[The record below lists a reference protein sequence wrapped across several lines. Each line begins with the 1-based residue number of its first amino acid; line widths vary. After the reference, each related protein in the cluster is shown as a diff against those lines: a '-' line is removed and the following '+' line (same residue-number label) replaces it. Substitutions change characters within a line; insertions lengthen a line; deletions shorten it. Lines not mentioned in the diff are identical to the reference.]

1 MQPMKPMVPMKPM
14 AGLDSSWW
22 PKGLSSPSS
31 SGSQNGV
38 RYAFFPDQRRLAV
51 EQDGNLKQYD
61 TGEHRISGV
70 SQAQRQPGRRPAL
83 LQPERRCRSGSAQG
97 SALTHAAWPRV
108 FAPPTRLLKLPAFSD
123 S

>member
-1 MQPMKPMVPMKPM
+1 MEPMKPMKSMKSMDGP
-14 AGLDSSWW
+14 DSSWW

-51 EQDGNLKQYD
+51 EQDGNIKQYD

-70 SQAQRQPGRRPAL
+70 SQAQSSQGGNLRFTSQSGDVDLAL
-83 LQPERRCRSGSAQG
+83 LKEVR
-97 SALTHAAWPRV
+97 
-108 FAPPTRLLKLPAFSD
+108 
-123 S
+123 